1 MTEIQE
7 KLLNILRAFDTICRK
22 YDAEYFLTGGSALGA
37 IRHNGFIP
45 WDDDIDLG
53 MTRPMWE
60 KIRPHLETELPDG
73 LVMVDYRNH
82 ETYRNPIAK
91 IIDTNSAV
99 LYRASLADECP
110 KGQYIEIFTHDP
122 VPEAALTEHRKNFL
136 TYCELMTP
144 YFSVFHEKMNYKR
157 GLTDEELSLIDEYY
171 KAKERAEKE
180 GRDKV
185 LAELEDRISK
195 YRYDE
200 SDYLLLEWGVNACYY
215 PLENF
220 GDFAEEGKVEVRY
233 EKLEDM
239 MVPVAKRACDN
250 LRIDYGNSW
259 TDYPPKA
266 AQVAHVTVGDENIS
280 GAEFMKVIE
289 KQISPEKTR
298 AMRLSQK
305 EVNIKALPDKVE
317 RNKEIF
323 AIQMKAAQ
331 FRERLTP
338 NLGSMYEAGEYGEI
352 AERFKE
358 YILLKKRLKN
368 YTFTEDLTDNARDII
383 AISLVMLGRIS
394 DAENVLNMPRNLRI
408 SGRNSATVNDILR
421 LTKANSCY
429 YDKFPEEARELM
441 AAVDGNLR
449 DSLTAWKVTARL
461 DIEDGKPAAD
471 FEEMMQKYPGDM
483 DVVKLAADTLALQGR
498 GDEAE
503 KLYDRV
509 LAESNNGMDILDIE
523 TKRKRADR

>member
-60 KIRPHLETELPDG
+60 KVRPHLETELPDG
-73 LVMVDYRNH
+73 LVMVDFRNH

-122 VPEAALTEHRKNFL
+122 VPAAHLAEHKKAFL

-157 GLTDEELSLIDEYY
+157 GLTDDELALIDEYY
-171 KAKERAEKE
+171 KAKDRADKE
-180 GRDKV
+180 GRDTV
-185 LAELEDRISK
+185 LAELEKKISK

-220 GDFAEEGKVEVRY
+220 GDFAEEGRVEVRY

-280 GAEFMKVIE
+280 GTEFMKIIE
-289 KQISPEKTR
+289 KQISPDKTR

-305 EVNIKALPDKVE
+305 EVNIKALPEKVA
-317 RNKEIF
+317 RNKEIYS
-323 AIQMKAAQ
+323 IQMRAAQ
-331 FRERLTP
+331 LREKMTP
-338 NLGSMYEAGEYGEI
+338 NLGSMYEAGGYGEI

-358 YILLKKRLKN
+358 YVLLKKRLKN
-368 YTFTEDLTDNARDII
+368 YTFSEDLSDTTRDII
-383 AISLVMLGRIS
+383 ARSLVMLGRIS
-394 DAENVLNMPRNLRI
+394 DAENVLDMPRNLSI
-408 SGRNSATVNDILR
+408 SDTNSRTVNDILR

-429 YDKFPEEARELM
+429 YDKFPEEARELL
-441 AAVDGNLR
+441 ACVEGNLR

-461 DIEDGKPAAD
+461 DLADGKPAAD
-471 FEEMMQKYPGDM
+471 AEAMMEKYSGDM
-483 DVVKLAADTLALQGR
+483 EVVKLTADSFMIQGKKAEADT
-498 GDEAE
+498 
-503 KLYDRV
+503 LYDRV

>member
-1 MTEIQE
+1 MTEIQA
-7 KLLNILRAFDTICRK
+7 KLLGILRAFDSICRK
-22 YDAEYFLTGGSALGA
+22 YDIEYFLTGGSALGA

-53 MTRPMWE
+53 MTRPMWDRL
-60 KIRPHLETELPDG
+60 RPHLETELPEG
-73 LVMVDYRNH
+73 LVLVDYKTH
-82 ETYRNPIAK
+82 PTYRNPIAK

-99 LYRASLADECP
+99 LYRASLADGCP
-110 KGQYIEIFTHDP
+110 KGQYLEIFTHDP
-122 VPEAALTEHRKNFL
+122 VPEEHLAEHRKNFL
-136 TYCELMTP
+136 SYCELMTP
-144 YFSVFHEKMNYKR
+144 YFSVFHEKMNYKK

-171 KAKERAEKE
+171 KVRERADKE

-185 LAELEDRISK
+185 LAELEAEISK
-195 YRYDE
+195 YGYDE

-220 GDFAEEGKVEVRY
+220 GGVRY

-239 MVPVAKRACDN
+239 EVPVAKRACDN

-266 AQVAHVTVGDENIS
+266 AQVAHVTVGDEHIR
-280 GAEFMKVIE
+280 GEEFMKIIE

-298 AMRLSQK
+298 AMRLDQK
-305 EVNIKALPDKVE
+305 AVNLKALPDKVA
-317 RNKEIF
+317 RSKEIF

-331 FRERLTP
+331 LREKTTQ
-338 NLGSMYEAGEYGEI
+338 NLRGMYETGAYAEI

-358 YILLKKRLKN
+358 YILLKKRMKN
-368 YTFTEDLTDNARDII
+368 YTFSEDLTDSARDMI
-383 AISLVMLGRIS
+383 ARSLVMLGRIS

-408 SGRNSATVNDILR
+408 SDKNSSTVNDILR
-421 LTKANSCY
+421 LTKANSCF
-429 YDKFPEEARELM
+429 YDKFPEEARELLV
-441 AAVDGNLR
+441 AVEGNLR

-461 DIEDGKPAAD
+461 DTAEGKPAAD
-471 FEEMMQKYPGDM
+471 AEEVMQRYPEDKEVM
-483 DVVKLAADTLALQGR
+483 KLLADTLSIQGR
-498 GDEAE
+498 AEEAD

-523 TKRKRADR
+523 IKRKRAER